1 MAAPHASYPSA
12 AANLNSLRL
21 CYPLRERVKQPPV
34 TALPRTR
41 AINNPA
47 GIPELHII
55 STIFGL
61 LCWKVLFECAAVLF
75 DLDGVLVDST
85 PAVARVWSAW
95 ARQRGLDPAWT
106 VQQAHG
112 RRSIETV
119 RALAPELNAEAEN
132 RKIEQMEIE
141 DSEGVVQLPGALQ
154 LINSMPAE
162 RYAVVTS
169 ATRPL
174 AEARLRYAGLP
185 VPTNMITANDVVDG
199 KPSPE
204 PFLKG
209 TQLLGFAAKDCV
221 VFEDAPAGITAACA
235 AGMRVIALRTT
246 YPTQD
251 LSSADAIIQSLNS
264 VSCIAS
270 PDGLLQ
276 LALDTVIVSS

>member
-1 MAAPHASYPSA
+1 M
-12 AANLNSLRL
+12 
-21 CYPLRERVKQPPV
+21 
-34 TALPRTR
+34 
-41 AINNPA
+41 
-47 GIPELHII
+47 
-55 STIFGL
+55 
-61 LCWKVLFECAAVLF
+61 LFECAAVLF

-95 ARQRGLDPAWT
+95 ARNRGLDPAWT

-119 RALAPELNAEAEN
+119 RALAPELDAEAEN

-141 DSEGVVQLPGALQ
+141 DREGVVQLPGALQ
-154 LINSMPAE
+154 LMNSLPLE

-174 AEARLRYAGLP
+174 AEARLSYAGLP

-209 TQLLGFAAKDCV
+209 AQLLGFAPKDCL
-221 VFEDAPAGITAACA
+221 VFEDAPAGITAARA
-235 AGMRVIALRTT
+235 AGMRVIALQTT
-246 YPTQD
+246 YPSRD
-251 LSSADAIIQSLNS
+251 LRSADAIIPSLNFA
-264 VSCIAS
+264 SCTAS
-270 PDGLLQ
+270 PQELLQ
-276 LALDTVIVSS
+276 LELDAVIPS